1 MNTKFPYEKV
11 DFETAFNN
19 YLQREDA
26 ITVMPTPEEMRENA
40 IKAIVKEH
48 IALVPQPEGTRAEE
62 GDTLTLKTVSSLPK
76 FNKPKVIVSIG
87 RGLYDKGLEAAMVGK
102 EAGDTCTV
110 TVKEQNVE
118 VTVLEIKRKV
128 VPEPTDE
135 MVVQLQAKDFQDKL
149 ITTVDDYISFV
160 MKEKEMSTLAN
171 INYYVMEEILKQY
184 PIVTYD
190 EEDIR
195 ILGELEHDAFRKI
208 FLEKD
213 GIDLDSLTPEQMQE
227 TLKVD
232 TFADFIK
239 LRHEWYQMKIQQ
251 CCIFATILGIPLEG
265 KYDPT
270 SRYEVLSDLQELMFS
285 KIKEA
290 LNRRNG

>member
-11 DFETAFNN
+11 DFEKALNN
-19 YLQREDA
+19 YFQREDA
-26 ITVMPTPEEMRENA
+26 ITALPTPEEMRENA
-40 IKAIVKEH
+40 VKAIVKEH
-48 IALVPQPEGTRAEE
+48 IALVSQPEGTCAET
-62 GDTLTLKTVSSLPK
+62 GDTLTLKTVSTLPK
-76 FNKPKVIVSIG
+76 FNKSKVTVSIG

-102 EAGDTCTV
+102 KAGDTCTV

-118 VTVLEIKRKV
+118 VTVLGIKRKV
-128 VPEPTDE
+128 VPAPTDE
-135 MVVQLQAKDFQDKL
+135 MVVQLQAKDFEDKL
-149 ITTVDDYISFV
+149 ITTVDDYIAFV

-171 INYYVMEEILKQY
+171 VNYYVMEEILKQY
-184 PIVTYD
+184 PIDTYD

-208 FLEKD
+208 FLEKE
-213 GIDLDSLTPEQMQE
+213 GIDLDTLTPEQMQE

-239 LRHEWYQMKIQQ
+239 LRYDWYQMKIQQ
-251 CCIFATILGIPLEG
+251 CSVFANILGIPLEG

-270 SRYEVLSDLQELMFS
+270 SRYEVLSDLTELMYA
-285 KIKEA
+285 KIKEE